1 MKVKRFKYRFLLNDR
16 KTKLRKGDVAVWKIG
31 EPLRFFRRD
40 QVLYIDTLD
49 GRRCGFVGD
58 AAMDNIEKAE
68 SVLGLLMAVHGGL
81 DYKLVATRTQVIAT
95 FF

>member
-1 MKVKRFKYRFLLNDR
+1 MKVKGFKYQFLIKDR
-16 KTKLRKGDVAVWKIG
+16 KTKLRKGDTAVWKMG

-40 QVLYIDTLD
+40 RVLYVSTPD

-81 DYKLVATRTQVIAT
+81 DYELVVTRTQVIAT